1 MWSFENEEY
10 RKKAVLEDML
20 VGMLYRYGGG
30 FTFHGGT
37 CVWRCCKGNRFS
49 RDVDFYYDLAGAD
62 RSDFTKELVKYIK
75 DSGIAVKEKGY
86 SNTTD
91 TLSIVVETNTKC
103 KLDINFRYKKGS
115 PIDYNMVDGSL
126 MKVIGLTAAELLDEK
141 IGVQMEKCAK
151 GTSEIQDLYDIWILK
166 DRVTMTA
173 ELGRRL
179 SLAVDATRASSP
191 ANAGSL
197 DSLIL
202 SGVAPTVDQI
212 LDDIKGVAD
221 GIDKKHSR

>member
-1 MWSFENEEY
+1 MWSFDNEEY
-10 RKKAVLEDML
+10 RRKAVLEDML
-20 VGMLYRYGGG
+20 IGMMFRYSSR

-37 CVWRCCKGNRFS
+37 CVWRCCNGNRFS
-49 RDVDFYYDLAGAD
+49 RDVDFYYDLAGKD

-75 DSGIAVKEKGY
+75 EGGITVKEKGY

-103 KLDINFRYKKGS
+103 KLDINFRYKEGS
-115 PIDYNMVDGSL
+115 PIDYSMVDGSL
-126 MKVIGLTAAELLDEK
+126 MKVIGLTAEELMGEK
-141 IGVQMEKCAK
+141 IGVQMEKSAR

-166 DRVTMTA
+166 DRVTITP
-173 ELGRRL
+173 ELGSGL
-179 SLAVDATRASSP
+179 SKVVEAARGSRP

-197 DSLIL
+197 NSLIL
-202 SGVAPTVDQI
+202 SGVAPSVDQI

-221 GIDKKHSR
+221 GTDKKHSR